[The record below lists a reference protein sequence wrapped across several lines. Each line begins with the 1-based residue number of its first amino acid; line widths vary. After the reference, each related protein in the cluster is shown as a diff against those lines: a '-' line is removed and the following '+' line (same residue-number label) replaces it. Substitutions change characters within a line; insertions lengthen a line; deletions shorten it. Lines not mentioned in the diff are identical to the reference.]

1 MKYLSFDIEATGL
14 KEFDYIIEFAMV
26 PFDITTGTLEKNLAR
41 SYYIKCPTYK
51 ELEPKLDP
59 WVVEHN
65 KELIIKANKEGLP
78 MNAFKNEFQAYL
90 ESSPVK
96 DYFATNDR
104 KIVLFGKSI
113 NAIDLPFLNRDLGFD
128 FMRRYFHHQVLDL
141 SSVAMSFVDSNMI
154 PEDSSSGSNLMK
166 YFKMGDVE
174 HTALADAINT
184 AIMYIKLIEK
194 FKT

>member
-26 PFDITTGTLEKNLAR
+26 PFDSVAGTVENNLAR
-41 SYYIKCPTYK
+41 EYYIKCPTYK

-59 WVVEHN
+59 WVIEHN

-78 MNAFKNEFQAYL
+78 MDAFKKEFQAYL
-90 ESSPVK
+90 ESGPVR
-96 DYFATNDR
+96 DYFSTNET
-104 KIVLFGKSI
+104 KIVLFGKSM

-128 FMRRYFHHQVLDL
+128 FMRRYFHHQTLDL
-141 SSVAMSFVDSNMI
+141 SSVAMAFSDTNML
-154 PEDSSSGSNLMK
+154 PREVTSGSNLMK
-166 YFKMGDVE
+166 YFKMGEVE
-174 HTALADAINT
+174 HTALADAKNT
-184 AIMYIKLIEK
+184 AIMYLNLLEK